1 MKKEV
6 FIIDDDPIIR
16 LIVKKMIH
24 HSDSAVLCHPCANGK
39 IGLEAMEPFLNSAN
53 PISVLL
59 DINMPVLDGW
69 GVLDH
74 LEKLNLA
81 TIKNIQ
87 LYIVS
92 SSMDK
97 SDVLKANQ
105 YGLVKKFFHK
115 PLKKEDVLE
124 ILNGN

>member
-1 MKKEV
+1 
-6 FIIDDDPIIR
+6 
-16 LIVKKMIH
+16 
-24 HSDSAVLCHPCANGK
+24 
-39 IGLEAMEPFLNSAN
+39 MEPFLNSAN

-115 PLKKEDVLE
+115 PLKKEDILE

>member
-1 MKKEV
+1 MKKEII
-6 FIIDDDPIIR
+6 IIDDDPILRLLVQKRIHNIDSSIR
-16 LIVKKMIH
+16 
-24 HSDSAVLCHPCANGK
+24 CHPCENGK
-39 IGLEAMEPFLNSAN
+39 LGLEAMAPFLISAN
-53 PISVLL
+53 PIGVLL

-74 LEKLNLA
+74 LEKLNLV

-87 LYIVS
+87 VYIVS
-92 SSMDK
+92 SSIDK

-105 YGLVKKFFHK
+105 YALVKKFFHK
-115 PLKKEDVLE
+115 PLKKEDIIE